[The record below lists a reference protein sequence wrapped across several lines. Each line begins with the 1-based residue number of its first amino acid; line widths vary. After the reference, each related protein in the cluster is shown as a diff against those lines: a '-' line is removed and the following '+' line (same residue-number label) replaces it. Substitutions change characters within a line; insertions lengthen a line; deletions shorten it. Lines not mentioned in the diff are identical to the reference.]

1 LRSSD
6 VLLLEARNITKKFG
20 GLVALDSVSID
31 VERGEIRGLIGPN
44 GSGKTTLLN
53 VISGLYIPDEGT
65 IYFKGEKL
73 NNLRP
78 NQIAIK
84 GIGRTFQI
92 PKLFRKMT
100 VLENLLV
107 PAYTKGYISSEKE
120 ILERAEELLKFV
132 GIQHLKNEYAAN
144 LSGGQQKLLEFI
156 RALMLYP
163 ELILADEPFAG
174 VHESIKE
181 EIMNLIK
188 TMSRE
193 GVAFIIVSHDM
204 VSTFKLCKNIT
215 VLAYGKK
222 IAEGEPEVV
231 RNNPQVIEAYLGR

>member
-1 LRSSD
+1 M
-6 VLLLEARNITKKFG
+6 LLEARNITKRFG
-20 GLVALDSVSID
+20 GLVALDNVSID
-31 VERGEIRGLIGPN
+31 VERGEIKGLVGPN

-163 ELILADEPFAG
+163 ELILVDEPFAG

-204 VSTFKLCKNIT
+204 VSTFKLCKNIA

-222 IAEGEPEVV
+222 IAEGEPEAV

>member
-1 LRSSD
+1 
-6 VLLLEARNITKKFG
+6 LLLEARNITKRFG
-20 GLVALDSVSID
+20 GLVALDNVSID
-31 VERGEIRGLIGPN
+31 VERGEIKGLVGPN

-163 ELILADEPFAG
+163 ELILVDEPFAG

-204 VSTFKLCKNIT
+204 VSTFKLCKNIA

-222 IAEGEPEVV
+222 IAEGEPEAV